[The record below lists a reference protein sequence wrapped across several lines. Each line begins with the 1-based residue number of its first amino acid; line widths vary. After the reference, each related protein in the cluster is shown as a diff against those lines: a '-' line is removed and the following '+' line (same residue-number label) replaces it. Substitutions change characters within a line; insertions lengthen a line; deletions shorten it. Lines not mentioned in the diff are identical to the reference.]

1 MKDNNW
7 YVEHKT
13 KDVDGR
19 ESLSYHGPYVTR
31 ALAVT
36 KRDDIW
42 DDINTYSVTIRQG
55 KESMRG
61 GVTRYGRACQDF
73 EDYRIAQDR
82 RLRDMLGMN

>member
-13 KDVDGR
+13 KDADGH
-19 ESLSYHGPYVTR
+19 EGLSYHGPYVTR

-42 DDINTYSVTIRQG
+42 DEADTYSVTTV
-55 KESMRG
+55 SYTHLTLPTTPY
-61 GVTRYGRACQDF
+61 V
-73 EDYRIAQDR
+73 
-82 RLRDMLGMN
+82 

>member
-7 YVEHKT
+7 YVEHRT
-13 KDVDGR
+13 KDVDGH
-19 ESLSYHGPYVTR
+19 ETISYHGPYVTR

-42 DDINTYSVTIRQG
+42 TDTNTYSVTIRQG

-61 GVTRYGRACQDF
+61 GVTLYGRACEAE
-73 EDYRIAQDR
+73 EDYRIAQED
-82 RLRDMLGMN
+82 RLRDMLGMS

>member
-19 ESLSYHGPYVTR
+19 EHLNFYGPYVTR
-31 ALAVT
+31 ALAAT

-42 DDINTYSVTIRQG
+42 DDRDTYSVTIRQG
-55 KESMRG
+55 RESMRG
-61 GVTRYGRACQDF
+61 GVTLYGRGCQDF
-73 EDYRIAQDR
+73 EDGRIAR
-82 RLRDMLGMN
+82 EGRLRDKRGKK